1 MDNYAYY
8 INGGSIPARFHTA
21 VDAATVSEFLQ
32 ALLSGTIQNYVLAN
46 FVQNDSD
53 YVSGI
58 KFFPIDVAKFISS
71 SATLKNIVIGKA
83 LFATTNDT
91 KHVVVWKNYLKI
103 FSVTFSR
110 YFNNFLDFE
119 PYTRLKVYV
128 PYFGFIEIPTDCA
141 YKGTLDFYAS
151 VDFSTGNATVYVYYS
166 NYMVTSKT
174 AKISIDVPIGKTNAE
189 EQQRNKVLHGLQA
202 GVAGGIIALGVAS
215 GNPLLTGGAVAKAGG
230 IMTNA
235 LNDNVSRLTSYN
247 GGSGGTDSLA
257 VTKTCLKYVERP
269 SAVYGPS
276 ASVQGLPCRQT
287 LSLSALSGYT
297 KVGTIHFDP
306 QGEPIFQDEMEEIV
320 ALLQKGVYL

>member
-1 MDNYAYY
+1 MDNYAYF
-8 INGGSIPARFHTA
+8 INSGSIPARFHTA
-21 VDAATVSEFLQ
+21 VDAPTVSEFLQ
-32 ALLSGTIQNYVLAN
+32 ALLSGTIQNYTLAN

-71 SATLKNIVIGKA
+71 SATLKNIVIGKV

-110 YFNNFLDFE
+110 YFSNFLDFE

-128 PYFGFIEIPTDCA
+128 PYFGFIEIPTDYA

-151 VDFSTGNATVYVYYS
+151 VDFSTGNATIYVYYV
-166 NYMVTSKT
+166 NYMVTSKS
-174 AKISIDVPIGKTNAE
+174 AKIAIDVPIGKTNAE
-189 EQQRNKVLHGLQA
+189 EQQRNKVLHSLQA
-202 GVAGGIIALGVAS
+202 GVAGGVIALGVAS
-215 GNPLLTGGAVAKAGG
+215 GNPLLTGGAITKAGG
-230 IMTNA
+230 IMANA

-269 SAVYGPS
+269 SAVYS
-276 ASVQGLPCRQT
+276 ASASILGKPCRT
-287 LSLSALSGYT
+287 SLSLSSLSGFT
-297 KVGTIHFDP
+297 KVGTIHFEP
-306 QGEPIFQDEMEEIV
+306 QGQPIYQDEMEEIV
-320 ALLQKGVYL
+320 GLLQKGVYL

>member
-8 INGGSIPARFHTA
+8 VNGGSIPARFHTA

-58 KFFPIDVAKFISS
+58 KFFPIDVSKFISS
-71 SATLKNIVIGKA
+71 SATMKNIVIGKA

-91 KHVVVWKNYLKI
+91 KHIVVWKNYLKI

-128 PYFGFIEIPTDCA
+128 PYFGFIDIPTDYA

-166 NYMVTSKT
+166 NYMVTSKK

-189 EQQRNKVLHGLQA
+189 EQQRNKVLHALQA
-202 GVAGGIIALGVAS
+202 GIAGGVLGLGVAA
-215 GNPLLTGGAVAKAGG
+215 GNPLLTGAAVSKAGG
-230 IMTNA
+230 IIANA
-235 LNDNVSRLTSYN
+235 MNDSVSRLTSYD

-257 VTKTCLKYVERP
+257 VTKTCLRYAERP
-269 SAVYGPS
+269 SFVYGASPS
-276 ASVQGLPCRQT
+276 VLGRPCRQT
-287 LSLSALSGYT
+287 LALSALSGLT
-297 KVGTIHFDP
+297 KIGDIHFDP
-306 QGEPIFQDEMEEIV
+306 KGEAIFQDEIEEIV
-320 ALLQKGVYL
+320 ALLQKGVVL

>member
-1 MDNYAYY
+1 MDNYAYG
-8 INGGSIPARFHTA
+8 INGAIPSRIHTCM
-21 VDAATVSEFLQ
+21 DYATVSEFLQ
-32 ALLSGTIQNYVLAN
+32 KILSGAITNYALAN

-53 YVSGI
+53 YIAGV
-58 KFFPIDVAKFISS
+58 KFFPIDVSKFLSS
-71 SATLKNIVIGKA
+71 SVTGNNIVIGKS
-83 LFATTNDT
+83 LCPTTNAV
-91 KHVVVWKNYLKI
+91 KQVVQWKNYLKL

-110 YFNNFLDFE
+110 YFGNFLDFE

-128 PYFGFIEIPTDCA
+128 PYFGFIEIPTDYA

-202 GVAGGIIALGVAS
+202 GIAGGVIALGVAS
-215 GNPLLTGGAVAKAGG
+215 GNPLLTGGAITKAGG
-230 IMTNA
+230 IMANA

-257 VTKTCLKYVERP
+257 VTKACLKYVERP

-276 ASVQGLPCRQT
+276 ASVLGRPCRQT

-297 KVGTIHFDP
+297 KVGTIHFEP
-306 QGEPIFQDEMEEIV
+306 QGEPIYQDEMEEIV
-320 ALLQKGVYL
+320 GLLQKGVYL